1 MSETLLSPGILTREN
16 DLSFVQPAPVEA
28 GAAFIGPAVKG
39 PVLEPT
45 IVTSYNEYV
54 RKFGDVVEHQGSMV
68 EFFTSI
74 AVRQYFSQGGN
85 TAIISRVVSGS
96 LPAFTA
102 AEASGSTIPFTLET
116 LGKGEIYNSSGS
128 EGSDG
133 TLAAG
138 TADNF
143 RWEVTAV
150 NPNTGTFT
158 ILLRRGDDRAKNKIV
173 LESFT
178 VSLDP
183 ASDIYIEKVIGTQ
196 AKVIE
201 TDGGTGDVYVD
212 FTGEFPNRSNF
223 IRVKEVEPILSYQ
236 PSLSGSLPAA
246 QSGSFEGATGTIAA
260 GAGFFSSAAG
270 AAPQGIPVADYNQAF
285 ALLSNKD
292 EYQFNIVAAPGVFAA
307 GNSAAA
313 VQGLIS
319 LAESRQDCIAVVDT
333 VEYGKLIS
341 EVKTSAD
348 GVDSSYAAT
357 YWPWLQ
363 VRSATGKD
371 VWVPA
376 SAVIP
381 SIFVLTDRISAPWF
395 APAGLIR
402 GGLPGVIQTERK
414 LTVANRDALYTS
426 NVNPIATLPGQGI
439 VVLGQK
445 TLQSRA
451 SALDRVNVRR
461 LLIEVKKFISDVS
474 AGLLFEQNTI
484 ATRNRFLASVNPYLE
499 SVTQRQGLF
508 AYRVVMDETNNTAD
522 VIDRNQLVGQIFIQ
536 PTKTAEFIILDF
548 TVEPTGAT
556 FGA

>member
-16 DLSFVQPAPVEA
+16 DLSFVQPAPIEA
-28 GAAFIGPAVKG
+28 GAAFIGPTVKG
-39 PVLEPT
+39 PELEPT
-45 IVTSYNEYV
+45 IVTSYNDYT
-54 RKFGDVVEHQGSMV
+54 RKFGDIVEHQGSMV
-68 EFFTSI
+68 EYFTSI

-85 TAIISRVVSGS
+85 TALISRVVSGS
-96 LPAFTA
+96 FTA
-102 AEASGSTIPFTLET
+102 AEAEIEDSGSVSRFKLIT
-116 LGKGEIYNSSGS
+116 LGKGAIYNSDGP
-128 EGSDG
+128 EAADG
-133 TLAAG
+133 TLASG
-138 TADNF
+138 SVDNF
-143 RWEVTAV
+143 RYEITGV
-150 NPNTGTFT
+150 NANTGTFT
-158 ILLRRGDDRAKNKIV
+158 ILVRRGDDRTRSKII

-183 ASDIYIEKVIGTQ
+183 KSDIFIERVIGTQ
-196 AKVIE
+196 FRGEQV
-201 TDGGTGDVYVD
+201 DGADVYFDTV
-212 FTGEFPNRSNF
+212 GEFANSSNF
-223 IRVKEVEPILSYQ
+223 IRVADVNSISNYQ
-236 PSLSGSLPAA
+236 PALSGSLPLPG
-246 QSGSFEGATGTIAA
+246 SGSFEGATGVISPS
-260 GAGFFSSAAG
+260 AGFFNEASGS
-270 AAPQGIPVADYNQAF
+270 APQGIPVAAYTKAINI
-285 ALLSNKD
+285 LSNKD
-292 EYQFNIVAAPGVFAA
+292 EYVFNIVAAPGVLVS
-307 GNSAAA
+307 GPSAAA
-313 VQGLIS
+313 GLALTS
-319 LAESRQDCIAVVDT
+319 LAESRTDCVAVVDT
-333 VEYGKLIS
+333 VNYGEVIAN
-341 EVKTSAD
+341 VKTSAE

-363 VRSATGKD
+363 VRSATGKN
-371 VWVPA
+371 VFVPA
-376 SAVIP
+376 STIIP

-461 LLIEVKKFISDVS
+461 LLIEIKKFVSDVS

-484 ATRNRFLASVNPYLE
+484 ATRNRFLAAVNPFLE

-508 AYRVVMDETNNTAD
+508 AYRVVMDDTNNTAD

-556 FGA
+556 FGV

>member
-16 DLSFVQPAPVEA
+16 DLSFVQPAPIEA

-54 RKFGDVVEHQGSMV
+54 RKFGDVVEYQGSIV
-68 EFFTSI
+68 EYFTSI
-74 AVRQYFSQGGN
+74 GVRQYFSQGGT
-85 TAIISRVVSGS
+85 TALISRVVSGS
-96 LPAFTA
+96 FTSA
-102 AEASGSTIPFTLET
+102 KASGSTIPFTLET
-116 LGKGEIYNSSGS
+116 LGKGAIYNSSGS
-128 EGSDG
+128 EGTDG
-133 TLAAG
+133 SLANG
-138 TADNF
+138 TTDNF

-150 NPNTGTFT
+150 NNNTGTFT
-158 ILLRRGDDRAKNKIV
+158 ILLRRGDDTIKNKII

-183 ASDIYIEKVIGTQ
+183 TSDIFIEKVIGTQ
-196 AKVIE
+196 TRIE
-201 TDGGTGDVYVD
+201 RTDTGTGDVYFETV
-212 FTGEFPNRSNF
+212 GEFINRSNF
-223 IRVKEVEPILSYQ
+223 IRVSEIDPITNYT
-236 PSLSGSLPAA
+236 PADSGSLPLA
-246 QSGSFEGATGTIAA
+246 QSGSFEEALGTISTT
-260 GAGFFSSAAG
+260 AGFFTAASG
-270 AAPQGIPVADYNQAF
+270 STPQGIPAASYEKAYS
-285 ALLSNKD
+285 LLESKD
-292 EYQFNIVAAPGVFAA
+292 EYQFNIVAAPGI
-307 GNSAAA
+307 NYESNTAA
-313 VQGLIS
+313 VAGLIS
-319 LAESRQDCIAVVDT
+319 LAESRQDCVAVVDT
-333 VEYGKLIS
+333 VGYGRLVQD
-341 EVKTSAD
+341 VKQSAD
-348 GVDSSYAAT
+348 TIDSSYAAT

-363 VRSATGKD
+363 MRSVTGKN

-376 SAVIP
+376 STVIP

-414 LTVANRDALYTS
+414 LTVANRDTLYSS

-522 VIDRNQLVGQIFIQ
+522 VIDRNQLIGQIYIQ

>member
-16 DLSFVQPAPVEA
+16 DLSFVQPAPIEA
-28 GAAFIGPAVKG
+28 GAAFIGPTVKG
-39 PVLEPT
+39 PELEPT
-45 IVTSYNEYV
+45 IVTSYNDYT
-54 RKFGDVVEHQGSMV
+54 RKFGDIVEHQGSMV
-68 EFFTSI
+68 EYFTSI

-85 TAIISRVVSGS
+85 TALISRVVSGS
-96 LPAFTA
+96 FTA
-102 AEASGSTIPFTLET
+102 AEAEIEDSGSVSRFKLVT
-116 LGKGEIYNSSGS
+116 LGKGAIYNSDGP
-128 EGSDG
+128 EAADG
-133 TLAAG
+133 TLASG
-138 TADNF
+138 SVDNF
-143 RWEVTAV
+143 RYEITGV
-150 NPNTGTFT
+150 NANTGTFT
-158 ILLRRGDDRAKNKIV
+158 ILVRRGDDRTRSKII

-183 ASDIYIEKVIGTQ
+183 KSDIFIERVIGTQ
-196 AKVIE
+196 FRGEQVDQA
-201 TDGGTGDVYVD
+201 DVYFDTV
-212 FTGEFPNRSNF
+212 GEFANRSNF
-223 IRVKEVEPILSYQ
+223 IRVADVSPISNYQ
-236 PSLSGSLPAA
+236 PALSGSLPLPG
-246 QSGSFEGATGTIAA
+246 SGSFEGALGVISPS
-260 GAGFFSSAAG
+260 AGFFNEASGS
-270 AAPQGIPVADYNQAF
+270 APQGIPVAAYTKAINI
-285 ALLSNKD
+285 LSNKD
-292 EYQFNIVAAPGVFAA
+292 EYVFNIVAAPGVLVS
-307 GNSAAA
+307 GPSAAA
-313 VQGLIS
+313 GLALTS
-319 LAESRQDCIAVVDT
+319 LAESRTDCVAVVDT
-333 VEYGKLIS
+333 VNYGEVIAN
-341 EVKTSAD
+341 VKTSAE

-363 VRSATGKD
+363 VRSATGKN

-376 SAVIP
+376 STIIP

-461 LLIEVKKFISDVS
+461 LLIEIKKFVSDVS

-484 ATRNRFLASVNPYLE
+484 ATRNRFLAAVNPYLE

-508 AYRVVMDETNNTAD
+508 AYRVVMDDTNNTAD

-556 FGA
+556 FGV

>member
-16 DLSFVQPAPVEA
+16 DLSFVQPAPIEA
-28 GAAFIGPAVKG
+28 GAAFIGPTVKG
-39 PVLEPT
+39 PELEPT
-45 IVTSYNEYV
+45 IVTSYNDYT
-54 RKFGDVVEHQGSMV
+54 RKFGDIVEHQGSMV
-68 EFFTSI
+68 EYFTSI

-85 TAIISRVVSGS
+85 TALISRVVSGS
-96 LPAFTA
+96 FTA
-102 AEASGSTIPFTLET
+102 AEAEIEDSGSVSRFKLIT
-116 LGKGEIYNSSGS
+116 LGKGAIYNSDGP
-128 EGSDG
+128 EAADG
-133 TLAAG
+133 TLASG
-138 TADNF
+138 SVDNF
-143 RWEVTAV
+143 RYEITGV
-150 NPNTGTFT
+150 NANTGTFT
-158 ILLRRGDDRAKNKIV
+158 ILVRRGDDRTRSKII

-183 ASDIYIEKVIGTQ
+183 KSDIFIERVIGTQ
-196 AKVIE
+196 FRGEQV
-201 TDGGTGDVYVD
+201 DGADVYFDTV
-212 FTGEFPNRSNF
+212 GEFANSSNF
-223 IRVKEVEPILSYQ
+223 IRVADVNSISNYQ
-236 PSLSGSLPAA
+236 PALSGSLPLPG
-246 QSGSFEGATGTIAA
+246 SGSFEGASGVISPS
-260 GAGFFSSAAG
+260 AGFFNEASGS
-270 AAPQGIPVADYNQAF
+270 APQGIPVAAYTKAINI
-285 ALLSNKD
+285 LSNKD
-292 EYQFNIVAAPGVFAA
+292 EYVFNIVAAPGVLVS
-307 GNSAAA
+307 GPSAAA
-313 VQGLIS
+313 GLALTS
-319 LAESRQDCIAVVDT
+319 LAESRTDCVAVVDT
-333 VEYGKLIS
+333 VNYGEVIAN
-341 EVKTSAD
+341 VKTSAE

-363 VRSATGKD
+363 VRSATGKN
-371 VWVPA
+371 VFVPA
-376 SAVIP
+376 STIIP

-461 LLIEVKKFISDVS
+461 LLIEIKKFVSDVS

-484 ATRNRFLASVNPYLE
+484 ATRNRFLAAVNPFLE

-508 AYRVVMDETNNTAD
+508 AYRVVMDDTNNTAD

-556 FGA
+556 FGV